1 MTAQNAD
8 EVALVLEKFE
18 RRIGYTFSDR
28 ALLAEALTH
37 KSAGAANNERLE
49 FLGDAALGYVVGRY
63 LFDRSRQANEHELTV
78 MRASLVKG
86 ETLAAVARDL
96 GLGEFLALGPG
107 ERKSGGRDRSSIL
120 ADAVEGVIGAV
131 VCDGGLE
138 AASSVI
144 ERTFGERLEN
154 ARRESAKDAKTQ
166 LQELLQGRGLALPNY
181 EITDRIG
188 RDHAIEY
195 VVECRVASLDVAE
208 RARASSRREAE
219 KLAARRVL
227 DRLAS

>member
-1 MTAQNAD
+1 MLD
-8 EVALVLEKFE
+8 KFE

-28 ALLAEALTH
+28 ALLSEALTH
-37 KSAGAANNERLE
+37 KSAGVANNERLE

-63 LFDRSRQANEHELTV
+63 LFERSRQANEHELTL

-86 ETLAAVARDL
+86 ETLAAVARDI
-96 GLGEFLALGPG
+96 GLGEFLSLGPG

-138 AASSVI
+138 AAAGVI
-144 ERTFGERLEN
+144 EKTFGERLDN
-154 ARRESAKDAKTQ
+154 ARHEDAKDPKTL
-166 LQELLQGRGLALPNY
+166 LQELLQGRRLELPSY

-188 RDHAIEY
+188 HDHAIEY
-195 VVECRVASLDVAE
+195 VVECRVAALDVAE